1 LTTLDYVSAPV
12 TQPPSQAPLGH
23 HSTHSSTLQCHFFD
37 SSVFVVKHVDI
48 GYRDVEAFEQC
59 VEELYVD
66 LDRNFPCQA
75 YLMLGIAKEDEK
87 DGFPSRDYMACL
99 YDKEKIR
106 FFKYDSLGNM
116 YTEPPR
122 LVKNIGCIYDPIATK
137 RSNIYA
143 LINLR

>member
-1 LTTLDYVSAPV
+1 
-12 TQPPSQAPLGH
+12 
-23 HSTHSSTLQCHFFD
+23 
-37 SSVFVVKHVDI
+37 
-48 GYRDVEAFEQC
+48 
-59 VEELYVD
+59 VD

-116 YTEPPR
+116 YTDPPC
-122 LVKNIGCIYDPIATK
+122 LLKNIGVICDEIATK
-137 RSNIYA
+137 RSNINA
-143 LINLR
+143 LISLRYGMYRHSLPGSKSSFRGVLWDDTLWVSTVIVFL